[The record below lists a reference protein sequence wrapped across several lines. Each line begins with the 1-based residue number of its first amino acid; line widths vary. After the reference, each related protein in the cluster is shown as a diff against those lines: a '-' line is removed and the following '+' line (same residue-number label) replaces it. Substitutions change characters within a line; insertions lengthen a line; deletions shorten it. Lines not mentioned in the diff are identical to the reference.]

1 MTDTP
6 DDLSNLLQAA
16 LKDAGDGIVYQM
28 MGQGETINV
37 VATERLIARCFTALT
52 LAASRNEALESRQR
66 VLREELERIEDNL
79 GDYIERK
86 GTVDV
91 SIALA
96 YEVTRATLA
105 GDAG

>member
-6 DDLSNLLQAA
+6 DDLVARIQSWSTSCDKAA
-16 LKDAGDGIVYQM
+16 FSASLESEKK
-28 MGQGETINV
+28 E
-37 VATERLIARCFTALT
+37 FTARAEFL
-52 LAASRNEALESRQR
+52 RNVANRIEALESRQR

-91 SIALA
+91 SIALT
-96 YEVTRATLA
+96 YEVARAALA